1 MTDTLNGR
9 AATNLRAEIVRKG
22 MTQEE
27 FAEKAN
33 FTRATLGN
41 ILAGRT
47 AIDLPRLE
55 LFAKLLEIEP
65 SKLLND

>member
-1 MTDTLNGR
+1 MTNSLNSR
-9 AATNLRAEIVRKG
+9 AAANLRAEIVRKG
-22 MTQEE
+22 LTQEQ

-55 LFAKLLEIEP
+55 LFADLLEIEP
-65 SKLLND
+65 AKLIND